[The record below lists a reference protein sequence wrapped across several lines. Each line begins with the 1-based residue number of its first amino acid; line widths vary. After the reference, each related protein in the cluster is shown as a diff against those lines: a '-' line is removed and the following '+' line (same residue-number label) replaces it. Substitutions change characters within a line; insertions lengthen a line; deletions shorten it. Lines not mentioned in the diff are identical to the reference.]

1 MTHSFL
7 LIGQSNMAG
16 RGFLAEATELDTQNG
31 RIQVLRNGR
40 WQSAYRPISTD
51 RSFAGSC
58 LAEDFAV
65 AYAKA
70 HPDVNVGLIPC
81 ADGGTSLSQW
91 AVGGL
96 LFDNAVN
103 CARLAM
109 RTSTLRGILW
119 HQGESDCT
127 DEDYPL
133 YRERLTAIL
142 NALEEALGV
151 ENIPILLG
159 GLGDF
164 LVANTEFDYLK
175 NYTHIN
181 RSLADMASADPYM
194 AFVSAEGLA
203 GNPDNLHFSAAALRE
218 FGLRYYA
225 EYEKI
230 ATVAKT
236 STTEADAPRSKMEL
250 L

>member
-1 MTHSFL
+1 MDHPCQRHVRR
-7 LIGQSNMAG
+7 GQI
-16 RGFLAEATELDTQNG
+16 TQ
-31 RIQVLRNGR
+31 
-40 WQSAYRPISTD
+40 D
-51 RSFAGSC
+51 
-58 LAEDFAV
+58 
-65 AYAKA
+65 A
-70 HPDVNVGLIPC
+70 HNASDVHR
-81 ADGGTSLSQW
+81 AAQRDD
-91 AVGGL
+91 A
-96 LFDNAVN
+96 
-103 CARLAM
+103 
-109 RTSTLRGILW
+109 
-119 HQGESDCT
+119 
-127 DEDYPL
+127 

-142 NALEEALGV
+142 NALKEALGV

-181 RSLADMASADPYM
+181 RTLADMADADPYM

-203 GNPDNLHFSAAALRE
+203 GNPDNLHFSAASLRE

-230 ATVAKT
+230 ATVAKA